1 MKFLAHA
8 YHYGGKI
15 RCELGNDS
23 LTNDGRYEPFTDV
36 GCKFNVIASEEAFI
50 RLPFKHTLWLG
61 AESQE
66 SRLNF

>member
-50 RLPFKHTLWLG
+50 RLPFKHRG
-61 AESQE
+61 RE
-66 SRLNF
+66 SRVTIEFLMKI